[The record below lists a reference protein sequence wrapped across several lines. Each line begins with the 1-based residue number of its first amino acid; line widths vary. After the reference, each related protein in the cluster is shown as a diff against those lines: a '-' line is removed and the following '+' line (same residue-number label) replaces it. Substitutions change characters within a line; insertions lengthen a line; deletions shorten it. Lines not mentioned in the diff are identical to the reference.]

1 MEKVMRFL
9 ARSLGLF
16 LAAAAFVAVVV
27 DGTRSIADNHLVYL
41 PVRAVWLWLSPASFE
56 RMHAWVEA
64 SLSAFL
70 WNNLISPLLGLPFA
84 LVLILLSALFFWLG
98 RPPASRIGYVSHL

>member
-1 MEKVMRFL
+1 MRFL

-27 DGTRSIADNHLVYL
+27 DGTRSIADNRLVFL
-41 PVRAVWLWLSPASFE
+41 PVRSVWLWLSPKSFE
-56 RMHAWVEA
+56 HMRNWVEA
-64 SLSAFL
+64 SLSGFV
-70 WNNLISPLLGLPFA
+70 WNNLASPLLGLPFA
-84 LVLILLSALFFWLG
+84 LLLVLICALLFWLG